1 MPTAFARTSLP
12 TGVGAS
18 RASSAAIQPPMELPM
33 IATMRLTTIEMVRDA
48 VLEGAGF
55 AMLPNTVV
63 EDHIADGALVHFG
76 DLDGVDVDLSIVH
89 PSRRLVSRRLRAFID
104 LVVAA
109 FPDGQKPLPAHKRRR
124 VR

>member
-1 MPTAFARTSLP
+1 MFDNLP
-12 TGVGAS
+12 VA
-18 RASSAAIQPPMELPM
+18 PPWRFSDGKRKFEVTP
-33 IATMRLTTIEMVRDA
+33 RTTIRLSALTMVRDA

-55 AMLPNTVV
+55 SMLPNTMV
-63 EDHIADGALVHFG
+63 DDDIAEGSLVHFG

-109 FPDGQKPLPAHKRRR
+109 FPDGEKPLPKKKASR
-124 VR
+124 